1 MANNDE
7 ASGSTSYNSVQL
19 STGHSSASQ
28 RKRKQSMLHFLYLRL
43 EKDYFHLS
51 LNSPQTNRI
60 KILT

>member
-19 STGHSSASQ
+19 STGHS
-28 RKRKQSMLHFLYLRL
+28 RKQSMLHFLYLRL

-51 LNSPQTNRI
+51 LNSSQTSRI
-60 KILT
+60 KVLT